1 MSEEKLTDKQKKFC
15 EEYVL
20 DWNATR
26 AYQES
31 YPDSSYDSSKANGA
45 RLITNDNIKAYIEEI
60 QQDLQKLA
68 GISKLSVLHE
78 LQNIIK
84 EENTETVG
92 IKDKIKALEVVNKM
106 LGFNDPEKSTVT
118 TNPKE
123 LTLEETKSELQRLR
137 KLKQEEQNMFDDD

>member
-1 MSEEKLTDKQKKFC
+1 MSEENLTGKQKRFC

-26 AYQES
+26 AA
-31 YPDSSYDSSKANGA
+31 KAAGYSEETAYSIGSENL
-45 RLITNDNIKAYIEEI
+45 RKPELKAYIEEI

-68 GISKLSVLHE
+68 GISKLSVLQE

-84 EENTETVG
+84 EENTDTVG

-106 LGFNDPEKSTVT
+106 LGFNDPEKHQVT

-123 LTLEETKSELQRLR
+123 LTLEETKAELQRLR